1 MFIKL
6 FAAAVTFGLIAPLGV
21 YIYILNSEK
30 AKGKTRLKTIVK
42 RIIIVELCLSL
53 PFSLCVFAINGYIK
67 HSGGKRIIS
76 TEEAVNQKDVDCII
90 VLGCLVY
97 SNGTPC
103 DRLADRLTV
112 GIDLYKKGA
121 SPKIIMSGDHGREN
135 YNEVQAM
142 KNYAINAG
150 VPSED
155 VFMDHA
161 GFSTYETVYRAKE
174 VFCAKKVIIV
184 TQKYHLY
191 RSLYIA
197 KKLGLDAYGVSAD
210 LHKYNGQ
217 ADHSAREVLARVKD
231 WLTGMFKP
239 KPTYLGDTI
248 PVSGNGN
255 ITND

>member
-1 MFIKL
+1 LFVKL
-6 FAAAVTFGLIAPLGV
+6 FAAAIILGLIAPLGV
-21 YIYILNSEK
+21 YIYILNNEK
-30 AKGKTRLKTIVK
+30 AKGKTRLKTIIK
-42 RIIIVELCLSL
+42 RIIIVELCLAL
-53 PFSLCVFAINGYIK
+53 PFSLCVFAINGYVK
-67 HSGGKRIIS
+67 HVGNKRIINAEQATS
-76 TEEAVNQKDVDCII
+76 LNNVDCII

-97 SNGTPC
+97 SDGTPC
-103 DRLADRLTV
+103 ARLADRLTV
-112 GIDLYKKGA
+112 GIDLYNKGA
-121 SPKIIMSGDHGREN
+121 SSKIIMSGDHGRKS

-155 VFMDHA
+155 IFMDHA
-161 GFSTYETVYRAKE
+161 GFSTYETIYRAKE

-191 RSLYIA
+191 RALYIA
-197 KKLGLDAYGVSAD
+197 KQLGLDAYGVSAD